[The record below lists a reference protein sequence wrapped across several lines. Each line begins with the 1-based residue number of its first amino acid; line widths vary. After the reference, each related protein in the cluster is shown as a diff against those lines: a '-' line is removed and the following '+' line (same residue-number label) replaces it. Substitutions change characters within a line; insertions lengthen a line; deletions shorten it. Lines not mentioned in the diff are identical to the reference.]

1 MDELES
7 YSLAE
12 DEDKWITINGSHV
25 KIDEKGEVVAGAE
38 GKINGKN
45 SGSKS
50 ANGKLSANEKSAI
63 SSYSGDNFL
72 KLNSDLRKGKD
83 EDPDV
88 ARIDSA
94 ISKGSLDGGTLYR
107 GMSREDAKKLFPGG
121 DIKKGMVVS
130 DPAFL
135 STSKEKKIAGMFS
148 IGGVMLQIETNKGDK
163 GLDVTGLSSNK
174 HEDETLLPRNA
185 RMEVL
190 GVHPPKSPGQPVT
203 IKVRYIS
210 EEKKPAMDGITES
223 LAFDRASVRKLDDVG
238 RLQVAVSN
246 ISKANVCPYYGRE
259 IPGWEELGLDP
270 DKIYRL
276 YRDPE
281 ELKKA
286 AHTFNNIP
294 ILCIHTPDF
303 PGDPP
308 REYRVGS
315 THSSAAFNG
324 KYLTNGLSI
333 WDNSAI
339 AGIETEEQKELS
351 SSYQYVA
358 DMTPGES
365 PDGEAYDGVMRDI
378 VGNHVALVETGR
390 AGPDVVVGD
399 SLPLELKYMKL
410 DRKGVA
416 IRAALG
422 AYLKPRLAQ
431 DAAPK
436 ELTAILNA
444 HKSPVSIAKAVA
456 KLCKPRLAADMEIE
470 PEELVEIIEAS
481 EQTVEPEEEVKV
493 AGDSDEE
500 AIISLLREAGVS
512 EEIIAKI
519 AASLAPAAAMDEDS
533 EDKDD
538 KKEKD
543 KVDKP
548 AMDAAIRL
556 AADAATKKAA
566 ENFRAVREAEQAVR
580 PLIGDVVAMD
590 SAEDV
595 YRTALEQAGVDIEG
609 VHPSAF
615 PSLVKMAIS
624 QKDNKRPVIAQDSDS
639 ISEFEKAFPTA
650 GKLKRG
656 F

>member
-1 MDELES
+1 MKLE
-7 YSLAE
+7 
-12 DEDKWITINGSHV
+12 I
-25 KIDEKGEVVAGAE
+25 
-38 GKINGKN
+38 
-45 SGSKS
+45 
-50 ANGKLSANEKSAI
+50 
-63 SSYSGDNFL
+63 
-72 KLNSDLRKGKD
+72 
-83 EDPDV
+83 
-88 ARIDSA
+88 
-94 ISKGSLDGGTLYR
+94 
-107 GMSREDAKKLFPGG
+107 
-121 DIKKGMVVS
+121 
-130 DPAFL
+130 
-135 STSKEKKIAGMFS
+135 
-148 IGGVMLQIETNKGDK
+148 
-163 GLDVTGLSSNK
+163 
-174 HEDETLLPRNA
+174 
-185 RMEVL
+185 
-190 GVHPPKSPGQPVT
+190 
-203 IKVRYIS
+203 
-210 EEKKPAMDGITES
+210 
-223 LAFDRASVRKLDDVG
+223 LAFDRGSVRKFDAVG
-238 RLQVAVSN
+238 RLQVMKSN
-246 ISKANVCPYYGRE
+246 ISKANVCGYYGRE

-270 DKIYRL
+270 DKIYQM

-286 AHTFNNIP
+286 AETFNNIP
-294 ILCIHTPDF
+294 LLCIHTPDF

-308 REYRVGS
+308 REYRVGV
-315 THSSAAFNG
+315 THSNADFDG
-324 KYLTNGLSI
+324 TYLTNGLSV

-339 AGIETEEQKELS
+339 AGIETEEQEELS

-358 DMTPGES
+358 DMTPGTT
-365 PDGEAYDGVMRDI
+365 PDGEEYDGVMRDI

-390 AGPDVVVGD
+390 AGSDVLVAD

-444 HKSPVSIAKAVA
+444 NKSPKAIAQAVA
-456 KLCKPRLAADMEIE
+456 KLCKSRLAADMEIE

-493 AGDSDEE
+493 TGDSDHE

-512 EEIIAKI
+512 EEVIAKI
-519 AASLAPAAAMDEDS
+519 AASLAPAAAMDEESD
-533 EDKDD
+533 DKKDD
-538 KKEKD
+538 KEKD

-556 AADAATKKAA
+556 AEDAAIKKAA
-566 ENFRAVREAEQAVR
+566 ANFRAVREAEQAVR

-595 YRTALEQAGVDIEG
+595 YRTALEQSGVDITD

-624 QKDNKRPVIAQDSDS
+624 QKENSRPAPLAQDSAS
-639 ISEFEKAFPTA
+639 ISDFEKAFPTA

>member
-1 MDELES
+1 MK
-7 YSLAE
+7 A
-12 DEDKWITINGSHV
+12 
-25 KIDEKGEVVAGAE
+25 
-38 GKINGKN
+38 
-45 SGSKS
+45 
-50 ANGKLSANEKSAI
+50 
-63 SSYSGDNFL
+63 
-72 KLNSDLRKGKD
+72 
-83 EDPDV
+83 
-88 ARIDSA
+88 
-94 ISKGSLDGGTLYR
+94 
-107 GMSREDAKKLFPGG
+107 
-121 DIKKGMVVS
+121 
-130 DPAFL
+130 
-135 STSKEKKIAGMFS
+135 
-148 IGGVMLQIETNKGDK
+148 
-163 GLDVTGLSSNK
+163 
-174 HEDETLLPRNA
+174 
-185 RMEVL
+185 
-190 GVHPPKSPGQPVT
+190 
-203 IKVRYIS
+203 
-210 EEKKPAMDGITES
+210 TER
-223 LAFDRASVRKLDDVG
+223 LAFDRASVRKLDHVG

-259 IPGWEELGLDP
+259 IPGWEELGLEP
-270 DKIYRL
+270 DKIYQL

-286 AHTFNNIP
+286 AETFNNIP

-315 THSSAAFNG
+315 THSSASFDG
-324 KYLTNGLSI
+324 TYLTNGLSI

-422 AYLKPRLAQ
+422 AFLKPRLAQ

-444 HKSPVSIAKAVA
+444 NKTPKAIAQAVA

-493 AGDSDEE
+493 TGDSDHE

-512 EEIIAKI
+512 EEVIAKI
-519 AASLAPAAAMDEDS
+519 AASLAPAAAMDEDKDD
-533 EDKDD
+533 DKDD
-538 KKEKD
+538 KKEND

-595 YRTALEQAGVDIEG
+595 YRTALEQSGVDIDG

-624 QKDNKRPVIAQDSDS
+624 QKDNKRPVIAQDSES
-639 ISEFEKAFPTA
+639 ISDFEKAFPTA

>member
-1 MDELES
+1 M
-7 YSLAE
+7 
-12 DEDKWITINGSHV
+12 TI
-25 KIDEKGEVVAGAE
+25 E
-38 GKINGKN
+38 
-45 SGSKS
+45 
-50 ANGKLSANEKSAI
+50 
-63 SSYSGDNFL
+63 
-72 KLNSDLRKGKD
+72 R
-83 EDPDV
+83 
-88 ARIDSA
+88 
-94 ISKGSLDGGTLYR
+94 
-107 GMSREDAKKLFPGG
+107 
-121 DIKKGMVVS
+121 
-130 DPAFL
+130 
-135 STSKEKKIAGMFS
+135 
-148 IGGVMLQIETNKGDK
+148 
-163 GLDVTGLSSNK
+163 
-174 HEDETLLPRNA
+174 
-185 RMEVL
+185 
-190 GVHPPKSPGQPVT
+190 
-203 IKVRYIS
+203 
-210 EEKKPAMDGITES
+210 
-223 LAFDRASVRKLDDVG
+223 LAFDRASVRSFDKVG
-238 RLQVAVSN
+238 RLQVAISN

-259 IPGWEELGLDP
+259 IPNAEALGLEP

-276 YRDPE
+276 WRHPE

-286 AHTFNNIP
+286 APTFNNIP
-294 ILCIHTPDF
+294 LLCIHTPDF

-308 REYRVGS
+308 REYRVGV
-315 THSSAAFNG
+315 THSSAAFDG
-324 KYLTNGLSI
+324 TYLTNGLSV

-339 AGIETEEQKELS
+339 AGIETEEQEELS

-358 DMTPGES
+358 DMTPGTT
-365 PDGEAYDGVMRDI
+365 PDGEEYDGVMRDI

-390 AGPDVVVGD
+390 AGSDVLVAD

-444 HKSPVSIAKAVA
+444 NKSPQAIAQAVA
-456 KLCKPRLAADMEIE
+456 KLCKSRLAADMEIE

-493 AGDSDEE
+493 TGDGDNE

-512 EEIIAKI
+512 EEVIAKI
-519 AASLAPAAAMDEDS
+519 AASLAPAAAMDEEND
-533 EDKDD
+533 DD

-556 AADAATKKAA
+556 AADNARRDAQSD
-566 ENFRAVREAEQAVR
+566 FRKLREAEQAVR

-595 YRTALEQAGVDIEG
+595 YRTALEQSGVDING

-624 QKDNKRPVIAQDSDS
+624 QKENSRPAPLAQDSAS
-639 ISEFEKAFPTA
+639 ISDFEKAFPTA

>member
-1 MDELES
+1 MKLE
-7 YSLAE
+7 
-12 DEDKWITINGSHV
+12 I
-25 KIDEKGEVVAGAE
+25 
-38 GKINGKN
+38 
-45 SGSKS
+45 
-50 ANGKLSANEKSAI
+50 
-63 SSYSGDNFL
+63 
-72 KLNSDLRKGKD
+72 
-83 EDPDV
+83 
-88 ARIDSA
+88 
-94 ISKGSLDGGTLYR
+94 
-107 GMSREDAKKLFPGG
+107 
-121 DIKKGMVVS
+121 
-130 DPAFL
+130 
-135 STSKEKKIAGMFS
+135 
-148 IGGVMLQIETNKGDK
+148 
-163 GLDVTGLSSNK
+163 
-174 HEDETLLPRNA
+174 
-185 RMEVL
+185 
-190 GVHPPKSPGQPVT
+190 
-203 IKVRYIS
+203 
-210 EEKKPAMDGITES
+210 
-223 LAFDRASVRKLDDVG
+223 LAFDRGSVRKFDAVG
-238 RLQVAVSN
+238 RLQVMKSN
-246 ISKANVCPYYGRE
+246 ISKANVCGYYGRE

-270 DKIYRL
+270 DKIYQM

-286 AHTFNNIP
+286 AETFNNIP
-294 ILCIHTPDF
+294 LLCIHTPDF

-308 REYRVGS
+308 REYRVGV
-315 THSSAAFNG
+315 THSNADFDG
-324 KYLTNGLSI
+324 TYLTNGLSV

-358 DMTPGES
+358 DMTPGTT
-365 PDGEAYDGVMRDI
+365 PDGEEYDGVMRDI

-390 AGPDVVVGD
+390 AGSDVLVAD

-444 HKSPVSIAKAVA
+444 NKSPQAIAQAVA
-456 KLCKPRLAADMEIE
+456 KLCKSRLAADMEIE

-493 AGDSDEE
+493 TGDGDNE

-512 EEIIAKI
+512 EEVIAKI
-519 AASLAPAAAMDEDS
+519 AASLAPAAAMDE
-533 EDKDD
+533 ENDD

-556 AADAATKKAA
+556 AEDAAIKKAA
-566 ENFRAVREAEQAVR
+566 ANFRSVREAEQAVR

-595 YRTALEQAGVDIEG
+595 YRTALEQSGVDITD

-624 QKDNKRPVIAQDSDS
+624 QKENSRPAPLAQDSAS
-639 ISEFEKAFPTA
+639 ISDFEKAFPTA